1 MLVTWVTRLAS
12 RSPNNKLVR
21 HQRSTNIL
29 LSALERIPLPPRSNP
44 SPPRTMERGGLTR
57 MTYVRIYVKMNKA
70 ARNVTGL
77 FPRPRTK
84 ICSKERI
91 PLPRIPLS
99 WSHRAGSIGKK
110 SRFFPSSFPFT
121 TNGTRCCIGVGCVLH
136 QWALRKNYL
145 IGRGL
150 WKYRPANER
159 ENSRFRILFR
169 RVYFYIASG
178 MINPF

>member
-1 MLVTWVTRLAS
+1 MRQACSRSCKVIHSWVARLFHELDSIRSMLVTWVTRLAS

-70 ARNVTGL
+70 PRNVIGL

-84 ICSKERI
+84 N
-91 PLPRIPLS
+91 LL
-99 WSHRAGSIGKK
+99 
-110 SRFFPSSFPFT
+110 
-121 TNGTRCCIGVGCVLH
+121 
-136 QWALRKNYL
+136 
-145 IGRGL
+145 
-150 WKYRPANER
+150 ER
-159 ENSRFRILFR
+159 ENTRREYLFHGVTARDRSVKKAGFSQARFRLRQTERGVVSVLDVCCI
-169 RVYFYIASG
+169 SG
-178 MINPF
+178 HYGKII